1 MPVCQRC
8 GEENPERAR
17 FCLACAAPL
26 TAPTVARREERKRV
40 SVLFCDLVGFTSRS
54 ERLDV
59 EDVRGLLA
67 PYYQRLRAE
76 LERFGGTVEKFIGDA
91 VMALF
96 GAPVAHEDDPE
107 RAVRAALAICEAIAE
122 FNQAD
127 PSLDLHLRV
136 GVTTGEALVVLDA
149 RPVEGEGM
157 ASGDVVNTA
166 ARLQA
171 AAPVDGVLVDETT
184 FRATSRVIE
193 LEPTEPV
200 AAKGKAEPIPV
211 WRALAA
217 RASLGVDV
225 VQAPQTALVG
235 RERELGLLGDA
246 LARVRS
252 GQSVQLLT
260 LVGVPGMGKSRL
272 VWELLQ
278 TVQAEPEL
286 TVWRQGRCLPYGEGV
301 ALWALGEL
309 VKAQAGILE
318 SDPADAAAAK
328 LEQAVGALVPDPA
341 EAAWVTRHLRPLVGL
356 GGPDQHTGDRQGEAF
371 AAWRRFLEALAEQDP
386 AVLVVE
392 DLHWADD
399 VLLDFLDHLVDWA
412 TDVPL
417 LVVCTTRPELLARR
431 PGWGGG
437 KANSATVSLAPLGD
451 EDTARLVAGLLGQA
465 LLPAETQAALLA
477 RSGGNPL
484 YAEEYVRMLADRGF
498 LRRTGSSWR
507 LERAG
512 ELPLPETVQGIIA
525 ARLDAL
531 GEQEKSLLQDAA
543 VLGKLGWLG
552 ALAALSGSEPREL
565 ERWLH
570 NLERKEFLRRERRSA
585 VAGERQYAFRHVL
598 VRDVAYGQLPRAA
611 RAERHRRAA
620 RWLEELAP
628 DRAEDRAELLAH
640 HWLAALTYATAT
652 GQDTAELAVRA
663 RLALREAG
671 DHALAVNAFAA
682 AARWY
687 TAALELWP
695 ADDTERPRLLLR
707 LGRARWL
714 GEDAGADVLAEA
726 SDALLAAG
734 DREGAAEAEALI
746 GWLLDFQ
753 GQGLLAEE
761 HDRRAVALLEQS
773 GPSPAKAFAL
783 TNLTAALMER
793 GATEEALRVGRQA
806 LAMAE
811 ALQLDDERSLALNF
825 LGCVRVASGDPGG
838 ISEQEQAVAIA
849 EAARSPHSAM
859 VYGNLSTSY
868 TALGDL
874 GRAFDLHVKALEAA
888 ERFGVAGMVTW
899 MRSEQVGFD
908 YLQGRWDEALQGA
921 EQLIGETEAGSRQGM
936 EPTCRWTRGRMRL
949 ARGELDGALEDST
962 VGLELARLS
971 DQPQMRLPLLALH
984 AHTFLAAGDP
994 GQAAAQAG
1002 QLLAAAADLTVPIMG
1017 LDWAG
1022 DLAVVL
1028 EALGRGAELL
1038 ELLAGGP
1045 APTRWFQA
1053 AAAMAAGRFAEAADR
1068 YAEIGSRPDE
1078 AFARLAAA
1086 ERLLA
1091 AGARPEGHAQLQRAL
1106 AFYRRVGAGG
1116 YLRRGEA
1123 LLATPA

>member
-908 YLQGRWDEALQGA
+908 YLRGRWDEALQGA